1 MTAPRRPARRVAPA
15 VASAPF
21 AALACTALACAAPA
35 RATEPQLVPDVSQ
48 RQIDIQYSFKGAE
61 LLLFGAILYP
71 DGKPPKK
78 PADIVIVLKGPERPI
93 LMREKQKIAGI
104 WVNAHSLRF
113 QSAPSFYAIA
123 SSRPIRDITDE
134 RTAAIYELNIDS
146 LQLSPTAFR
155 DTKEI
160 ARFERGL
167 IDLQQRQGLFVQRPG
182 TVEISDGVLY
192 RVRLPLSARA
202 VVGTYTAETF
212 LIQDGRV
219 VAAAVR
225 EIQVRKSGFER
236 LVAIAARDWSL
247 LYGLAATLVAVGMG
261 LLAGWIGRRA

>member
-1 MTAPRRPARRVAPA
+1 MPRLARLLLPLLLALLALLAPLPTAAAEPR
-15 VASAPF
+15 
-21 AALACTALACAAPA
+21 
-35 RATEPQLVPDVSQ
+35 LVPDVSQ

-61 LLLFGAILYP
+61 LLLFGAIVYP
-71 DGKPPKK
+71 NGTPPKK
-78 PADIVIVLKGPERPI
+78 PADIVVVLKGPERPI
-93 LMREKQKIAGI
+93 LMREKRKIAGI
-104 WVNAHSLRF
+104 WINAQSLRF

-123 SSRPIRDITDE
+123 SSRPIRAITDE

-146 LQLSPTAFR
+146 IQLSPTAFR
-155 DTKEI
+155 DTNEI

-167 IDLQQRQGLFVQRPG
+167 IDLQQRNGLFVQRPG

-202 VVGTYTAETF
+202 VVGNYTAETF

-225 EIQVRKSGFER
+225 DIQVRKSGVER

-247 LYGLAATLVAVGMG
+247 LYGLAATIVAVAMG
-261 LLAGWIGRRA
+261 LLAGWVGRRF